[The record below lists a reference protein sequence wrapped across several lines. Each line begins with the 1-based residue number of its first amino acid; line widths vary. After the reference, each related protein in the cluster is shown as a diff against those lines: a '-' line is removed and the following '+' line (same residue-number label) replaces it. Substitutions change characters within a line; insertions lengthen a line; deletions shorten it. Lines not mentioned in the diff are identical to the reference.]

1 MRIVPVLLLA
11 AGFATAALPAVADD
25 NAAPGRVPTVTRL
38 VKICSTLENDLNA
51 AILRR
56 DSAAL
61 DRMLAPD
68 FEMRAGAMPGRPIP
82 RAAWLAQAL
91 SDPPFTWR
99 NEQMAAHEYG
109 NVVVVSFLWNVE
121 TAAGTDV
128 AAGFAPRLFVVDTW
142 IQDAGNW
149 RLGTRYVSPASEARV
164 PGLPN
169 DTGDL
174 PKKY

>member
-1 MRIVPVLLLA
+1 MRIVSTLLLA
-11 AGFATAALPAVADD
+11 ACIVSAALPAVADD

-68 FEMRAGAMPGRPIP
+68 FEMRSGSMPGRPIP

-91 SDPPFTWR
+91 SDPQFTWH

-109 NVVVVSFLWNVE
+109 NTVMVSFLWNVD
-121 TAAGTDV
+121 TAAGTD
-128 AAGFAPRLFVVDTW
+128 ASARFAPRLFVVDTW
-142 IQDAGNW
+142 IQDGGNW
-149 RLGTRYVSPASEARV
+149 RLGTRYISPASDARV
-164 PGLPN
+164 PGLAN
-169 DTGDL
+169 DNGEL